1 MMWAVRVREAIRTR
15 LWPIPS
21 LCVLVSAG
29 LAIGALTFDRT
40 RPSGPGSYL
49 FVGSADGAR
58 ALLSTTSA
66 AMLTFMAL
74 VFSITIVALQLAS
87 AQFSPRVQR
96 AFLRD
101 TFSKLTLGV
110 FIGTYTYTI
119 LVLQAVRSPG
129 EGKDSFVP
137 GLSTIIAVVLV
148 LASVGMFVRYTDH
161 IARSIRA
168 VSVIRRVAAEASD
181 VIENLFPDPLEGTDE
196 ENGEMHIP
204 PDGWNVPSATSG
216 VVVGIDTQQLMNL
229 ATEQQILIKVV
240 PMTGDFVPS
249 KGVLAHVVG
258 RQSDAIVESVRRAIS
273 VGSERTM
280 RQDVAF
286 GLRQLVDIADR
297 ALSPGINDP
306 TTAVQA
312 LDAIHDLLRRI
323 VTQRFP
329 PEVHVDANGT
339 PRVFVPSASWTAL
352 LSLAVDEIR
361 RSGSESLQVARR
373 LRDVLEDVAALAPAT
388 RKRAVLKQLESL
400 ESSVTQH
407 FERSSERRLASRP
420 SRQGNL

>member
-21 LCVLVSAG
+21 LCVLTSAG
-29 LAIGALTFDRT
+29 LAIGTLSFDRARSSDT
-40 RPSGPGSYL
+40 GWYL
-49 FVGSADGAR
+49 FAGSADGAR

-101 TFSKLTLGV
+101 TLSKLTLGV

-119 LVLQAVRSPG
+119 LVLQAVRSSG
-129 EGKDSFVP
+129 EGRDSFVP
-137 GLSTIIAVVLV
+137 GLSTILAVLLV

-161 IARSIRA
+161 IAHSIRA
-168 VSVIRRVAAEASD
+168 VSVIRRVAAETSD
-181 VIENLFPDPLEGTDE
+181 VIETLFPEPLEGPDQQQAE
-196 ENGEMHIP
+196 AQIP
-204 PDGWNVPSATSG
+204 VGAWTVVSQTSG
-216 VVVGIDTQQLMNL
+216 VVVGIDTHRLMSL
-229 ATEQQILIKVV
+229 ASKQRLVIAVD
-240 PMTGDFVPS
+240 PMTGDFMPS

-258 RQSDAIVESVRRAIS
+258 QQSDAIVKSIRGAIS

-323 VTQRFP
+323 VVRRLSQ
-329 PEVHVDANGT
+329 EVHVDADGT
-339 PRVFVPSASWTAL
+339 PRLFVPCPTWPSL

-361 RSGSESLQVARR
+361 RSGAESLQVVRR
-373 LRDVLEDVAALAPAT
+373 LRDVLEDVAALAPAP
-388 RKRAVLKQLESL
+388 RKAAVLKQLEAL
-400 ESSVTQH
+400 EASVARH
-407 FERSSERRLASRP
+407 FERSGEHRLASKP